1 MSAPSDKRQS
11 GKSEEEWEES
21 RENAE
26 GSPKFNSR
34 LVRDLV
40 CKAGGERR

>member
-1 MSAPSDKRQS
+1 MLQAINGSWESLV
-11 GKSEEEWEES
+11 GEWKES

-26 GSPKFNSR
+26 GSPKFNSC